1 MAKKLKKSVVL
12 GFFKEES
19 TERINILNND
29 LLKLEKDPNDSESF
43 DEILREV
50 HGLKGAARMVGL
62 TKIIELTHEFETLF
76 NVVKEGSL
84 SLSREI
90 IDIGFDVFDS
100 IDDIVDAKLSDN
112 DMKTDPDA
120 ILEKIESLLKGK
132 ALPEASKL
140 EKPRKPKSVKRG
152 KKTSS
157 KKSPSQ
163 AAKPKPSRKSG
174 RKTLKPEK
182 SITLP
187 SEEDPVQV
195 EEISSDEPTPAQPEK
210 KTQAQETLAKKLKH
224 ESIRV
229 NIRKIDDLINIMG
242 EVVVNQMLSDTRKGD
257 IKNIQLLTESI
268 SSNYKFL
275 LDEYSEQ
282 LDTPIVI
289 QLLDNIKNLKLLIAS
304 LYKEYNENTSKM
316 ALITT
321 ELQEGILK
329 IRMLPAST
337 LFDTFPRTI
346 RDIGRSQGKEIEFI
360 IKGAETEV
368 DTNMLEELKDP
379 LIHLLRNSIDHGIEL
394 PEKRSELGKP
404 KIGTI
409 ILEVYRKGDSIFI
422 SVKDDGKGIDP
433 NELKASA
440 LRKGIIFAEEAKELT
455 DEEAFNLIF
464 EMGFSTREQ
473 VSDISGRGVG
483 MDVVRK
489 TVQNTLKGEIIIHS
503 VPGAGSEFLLKL
515 PLTLTIIWALLVEVS
530 GRVLALPVNAVE
542 QIISFNSTEIVYIK
556 NMEALIIRDEII
568 PYVRLSE
575 VLKLEKS
582 TTDSGKLFGMILK
595 LGTDRMVFQID
606 RVLDELQIVIKTLDE
621 PLKGT
626 KTIAG
631 VTILGTGEIVPV
643 LNVPDLIS
651 ITKKRPHHRQH
662 VIKKDR
668 KQVHHQINILVAED
682 SFTARQ
688 LEQSILEGAGFKVDL
703 SVNGLEAW
711 NKLQRGIYDL
721 VITDIEMPEMDGFE
735 LTKKIKSTKETS
747 KIPVIIVT
755 TWDKPEFKTKG
766 LEAGA
771 DKYILKSSFNQETLL
786 NTIKYLIEKQD

>member
-29 LLKLEKDPNDSESF
+29 LLRLEKDHHDTESF

-62 TKIIELTHEFETLF
+62 TKIVELTHEFETLF
-76 NVVKEGSL
+76 NVVKEGSIV
-84 SLSREI
+84 LSREI

-100 IDDIVDAKLSDN
+100 IDDIVNSKLSDT
-112 DMKTDPDA
+112 DMKTDPDS
-120 ILEKIESLLKGK
+120 ILGKIESLLKGK
-132 ALPEASKL
+132 SIPTSRKL
-140 EKPRKPKSVKRG
+140 EKKESSKKVKKTSAKKSSPKKSNPSSPVKSKKKSVK
-152 KKTSS
+152 
-157 KKSPSQ
+157 
-163 AAKPKPSRKSG
+163 
-174 RKTLKPEK
+174 PEK
-182 SITLP
+182 ATPPPLEDEP
-187 SEEDPVQV
+187 VNEDP
-195 EEISSDEPTPAQPEK
+195 ISSDEPTSIQSDQ
-210 KTQAQETLAKKLKH
+210 KTSLQQTLAKKLKH

-257 IKNIQLLTESI
+257 IKNIQVLADTINNNSKTLL
-268 SSNYKFL
+268 N
-275 LDEYSEQ
+275 EYSEL
-282 LDTPIVI
+282 LDSPAAI
-289 QLLDNIKNLKLLIAS
+289 QLLDSIKNLKILIAS

-346 RDIGRSQGKEIEFI
+346 RDIGRVQGKEIEFI
-360 IKGAETEV
+360 IRGAETEV

-379 LIHLLRNSIDHGIEL
+379 LVHLLRNSIDHGIEL
-394 PEKRSELGKP
+394 PEKRTELGKP

-409 ILEVYRKGDSIFI
+409 ILETYRKGDSIFI

-440 LRKGIIFAEEAKELT
+440 LRKGIIFAEEAKEMT

-464 EMGFSTREQ
+464 EMGFSTRDQ

-489 TVQNTLKGEIIIHS
+489 VVQNTLKGEIIIHS

-530 GRVLALPVNAVE
+530 GRILALPVTAVE
-542 QIISFNSTEIVYIK
+542 QIIGFNSSEIVYIK
-556 NMEALIIRDEII
+556 NMEAVIIRDEII

-575 VLKLEKS
+575 VLKLEKTGTES
-582 TTDSGKLFGMILK
+582 KKLFGMILK

-606 RVLDELQIVIKTLDE
+606 KVLDELQIVIKTLDE

-651 ITKKRPHHRQH
+651 ITKKKPHHRQH
-662 VIKKDR
+662 IIKKSR
-668 KQVHHQINILVAED
+668 KHIEHQINILVAED
-682 SFTARQ
+682 SFTTRQ

-711 NKLQRGIYDL
+711 NKLKRGTYDL

-747 KIPVIIVT
+747 RIPVIIVT